1 MKRRT
6 AIWMIV
12 GGTLILL
19 GCMIFLGVMTMYK
32 WDFSKLSTV
41 KYESNEHTVTEPYR
55 GISIRTVSADIVL
68 VPSDGSD
75 TTVTCYEEVNVR
87 HTVSVKD
94 SVLVIEVHDTR
105 KWYEHIGIVF
115 QQPKITVSLPEGI
128 YGALQIHAVTGDVSI
143 PKGFEFESI
152 DISEKT
158 GDITVRSSVS
168 GSAKIRATTG
178 DIRAEQLFAGSLAL
192 SVTTGEISV
201 SDVTCGGDLCLNV
214 TTGEGELCNIRC
226 RNFTSSGTTGS
237 LSLENLIAEEC
248 LSVER
253 VTGDVRLDGVDAA
266 ELFIKTSTGSV
277 TGTVLSEKIFLA
289 HASTGRVDVPHT
301 ASGGKCEITTTTGNI
316 RIRLP

>member
-1 MKRRT
+1 
-6 AIWMIV
+6 
-12 GGTLILL
+12 
-19 GCMIFLGVMTMYK
+19 MYK

-41 KYESNEHTVTEPYR
+41 KYESNEHTVIEPYR

-75 TTVTCYEEVNVR
+75 TTVTCYEKVNVR

-94 SVLVIEVHDTR
+94 GVLVIEVYDTR

-128 YGALQIHAVTGDVSI
+128 YGALQIHAITGDVSI

-168 GSAKIRATTG
+168 GSAKISATTG

-201 SDVTCGGDLCLNV
+201 SDVTCTGDLSLDI

-266 ELFIKTSTGSV
+266 ELFIKPSTGSV

-289 HASTGRVDVPHT
+289 HASTGRVEVPHT
-301 ASGGKCEITTTTGNI
+301 ASGGKCEITTSTGNI